1 MPAARSGAVPE
12 EDTCLPAPPS
22 TARHGLARRGS
33 AAAAGP
39 GAARGAAR
47 RASARGGERRG
58 APGGRPRHGGRPA
71 GGPRPP
77 RRCSMA
83 PCNPTQQGSPPAFLR
98 RAPFSSSS
106 WRRLPDGPCGC
117 TQPGAGGGDPPRESR
132 GHPAGG
138 VGEPLQPRPDRASQ
152 GERGH
157 GGGRLG
163 RTPRAQPAPRGAAP
177 APRVGSG
184 AGVRAAARPHH
195 PWRRGAPW
203 RSRRSAAQVP
213 IHHPP
218 PPGASARPQIIVLQS
233 LLYRTQA
240 LRGLER

>member
-1 MPAARSGAVPE
+1 MSE

-77 RRCSMA
+77 RRSSMA
-83 PCNPTQQGSPPAFLR
+83 PCNPTQQGSPPAFLC

-132 GHPAGG
+132 GHPVGG
-138 VGEPLQPRPDRASQ
+138 VEEPLQPRPDRTPQ

-163 RTPRAQPAPRGAAP
+163 RSPRAQAAPRGAAL
-177 APRVGSG
+177 PRGSG
-184 AGVRAAARPHH
+184 AGLGFAPPPGPTIPGGAAPPGGRDEAQ
-195 PWRRGAPW
+195 RG
-203 RSRRSAAQVP
+203 VP

-218 PPGASARPQIIVLQS
+218 PPGASARPQIIVL
-233 LLYRTQA
+233 
-240 LRGLER
+240 